1 MTESTPPKGIVESLI
16 RLTVIFGVAWC
27 ICFWPA
33 RMLRPEEG
41 VWWMSVACLVSLI
54 PGWLIIVL
62 ECLPWFRGSLNKLI
76 FGQMS
81 IRFLFVLA
89 ACAGIR
95 IIQPQLGLMDF
106 YLWLLIYY
114 LVAMVVEV
122 MLLREKLLS
131 IRTQESNPDVDQTS
145 HQDPALP

>member
-1 MTESTPPKGIVESLI
+1 M
-16 RLTVIFGVAWC
+16 
-27 ICFWPA
+27 
-33 RMLRPEEG
+33 
-41 VWWMSVACLVSLI
+41 
-54 PGWLIIVL
+54 
-62 ECLPWFRGSLNKLI
+62 
-76 FGQMS
+76 
-81 IRFLFVLA
+81 
-89 ACAGIR
+89 
-95 IIQPQLGLMDF
+95 QPQLGLMDF